1 MALPALGAAAKFI
14 MANGTRAATMK
25 FGKAAVDKA
34 KDQIKKRESA
44 VMEKADKA
52 NIGVKK
58 TPSPQSIR
66 RGQDTQR
73 DKRVAKEEAKRTR
86 KPFEEEVPL
95 KFRKG
100 GRSAVASAG
109 KRKRPVFGGQDSD
122 AVIKFDSRNP
132 VTARKEEAAKKT
144 AAKKAAQ
151 AKTDAAV
158 AKRTAKQKAERDAMM
173 AKVKKDRP
181 MPKRP
186 SAISLANA
194 ADPKAKRPAKPQKA
208 PTTSKVAAPKA
219 KTKKDPRFRFGEDY
233 GPEKALRRNTITKEG
248 KTLANVTKEQLRD
261 SGMTLR
267 QYLNF
272 MDREGKRPPKKAMRG
287 GMMKSKMKA
296 KGMKAGGKMK
306 AKGMKAGGKVKAKGM
321 NMGGRVSRGRG
332 STTTPLGNQRAQ
344 RAMGTRF
351 EKMGGFSGAM
361 DRARQSMFKALKGKG
376 MKEGGKLPMVEKD
389 GKMVPFFAADG
400 KGKMM
405 GGGMVPKTKGYFKGG
420 KTMES
425 GAIGRG
431 DYKGSLVGE
440 FHAGNLPR
448 SRVGRALRI
457 SGQKNAPPTRTYSP
471 KTKRTGTAPRS
482 RRSPR

>member
-66 RGQDTQR
+66 RGQDTKR

-306 AKGMKAGGKVKAKGM
+306 AKGYKAGGKMKTKGYMAGGKMKAKGMKAGGKMPMAKDPK
-321 NMGGRVSRGRG
+321 
-332 STTTPLGNQRAQ
+332 T
-344 RAMGTRF
+344 
-351 EKMGGFSGAM
+351 
-361 DRARQSMFKALKGKG
+361 
-376 MKEGGKLPMVEKD
+376 
-389 GKMVPFFAADG
+389 GKMVPEFAIDG

-405 GGGMVPKTKGYFKGG
+405 GGGKVKSKGYKAGGKMKAKGG
-420 KTMES
+420 AVGGIKRATKQKVR
-425 GAIGRG
+425 GAGIAR
-431 DYKGSLVGE
+431 KGVRP
-440 FHAGNLPR
+440 AKMR
-448 SRVGRALRI
+448 
-457 SGQKNAPPTRTYSP
+457 
-471 KTKRTGTAPRS
+471 
-482 RRSPR
+482 

>member
-1 MALPALGAAAKFI
+1 MPLPALGAAAKFI

-44 VMEKADKA
+44 VMKKTDEA

-58 TPSPQSIR
+58 ESSPQSIR
-66 RGQDTQR
+66 RGQDTKR
-73 DKRVAKEEAKRTR
+73 NKRVAKEEAKRTR

-95 KFRKG
+95 KFRRG

-109 KRKRPVFGGQDSD
+109 KRKRPIFGGQDSD
-122 AVIKFDSRNP
+122 AVIKFDRRNP

-194 ADPKAKRPAKPQKA
+194 ADPRAKRPAKPQT
-208 PTTSKVAAPKA
+208 PP
-219 KTKKDPRFRFGEDY
+219 KTKIDMPPADSRGKVTGK
-233 GPEKALRRNTITKEG
+233 GGRNVGQGAFTR
-248 KTLANVTKEQLRD
+248 ANVTKEQLRD

-272 MDREGKRPPKKAMRG
+272 MDREGKRPPKKAKGG

-306 AKGMKAGGKVKAKGM
+306 AKGMKAGGKM
-321 NMGGRVSRGRG
+321 
-332 STTTPLGNQRAQ
+332 
-344 RAMGTRF
+344 
-351 EKMGGFSGAM
+351 
-361 DRARQSMFKALKGKG
+361 
-376 MKEGGKLPMVEKD
+376 PMVKD
-389 GKMVPFFAADG
+389 PKTGKMVPEFAIDG

-405 GGGMVPKTKGYFKGG
+405 GGGKVKSKGYKAGGKMKSKMSTKGGAKGG
-420 KTMES
+420 KRSSTPKVR
-425 GAIGRG
+425 GAGIAR
-431 DYKGSLVGE
+431 KGVRP
-440 FHAGNLPR
+440 AKMR
-448 SRVGRALRI
+448 
-457 SGQKNAPPTRTYSP
+457 
-471 KTKRTGTAPRS
+471 
-482 RRSPR
+482 

>member
-58 TPSPQSIR
+58 ESSPQSIR
-66 RGQDTQR
+66 RGQDTKR
-73 DKRVAKEEAKRTR
+73 NKRVAKEERTSGR
-86 KPFEEEVPL
+86 SDALRPPKDEMPL

-306 AKGMKAGGKVKAKGM
+306 AKGYKAGGKMKTKGYMAGGKMKAKGMKAGGKMPMAKDPK
-321 NMGGRVSRGRG
+321 
-332 STTTPLGNQRAQ
+332 T
-344 RAMGTRF
+344 
-351 EKMGGFSGAM
+351 
-361 DRARQSMFKALKGKG
+361 
-376 MKEGGKLPMVEKD
+376 
-389 GKMVPFFAADG
+389 GKMVPEFAIDG

-405 GGGMVPKTKGYFKGG
+405 GGGKVKSKGYKAGGKMKAKGG
-420 KTMES
+420 AVGGKKRATKQKVR
-425 GAIGRG
+425 GAGIAR
-431 DYKGSLVGE
+431 KGVRP
-440 FHAGNLPR
+440 AKMR
-448 SRVGRALRI
+448 
-457 SGQKNAPPTRTYSP
+457 
-471 KTKRTGTAPRS
+471 
-482 RRSPR
+482 